1 MDHGHNGS
9 EPRRSG
15 SFSRISSTN
24 SSLRRHSSNRLGS
37 GHYEADNDS
46 DHQSV
51 SEAGDIGDRALHSK
65 RHSGNESGR
74 PVFSFDNFGENLVV
88 PIQEDSFKE
97 SHLPTPSPSSPD
109 AILHDKGQNEECE
122 KELPWLMTYISSRI
136 HLAVLGILGVL
147 TRYLLERLF
156 GPQVVGATSDNSYMY
171 VDLPPNMVGSFLM
184 GWFGTVYKKDISRF
198 SPELAVGL
206 TTGYLGS
213 LTTFSGWNQKMLEL
227 SVNGH
232 WVFSFLGFFLGLFL
246 VAYSLIFGVE
256 TAKGV
261 KWVFNKTKQNS
272 SCGFELKNNIISQSI
287 LIVVMITLLGLLWGV
302 SVALLKKD
310 FDSDISTSQ
319 LWLGCIVGPIGVWT
333 RFYLAKFNGKGLG
346 KTEMMKWMPFG
357 TLIAN
362 VTAACI
368 MAAFA
373 TMKKAVKDRHF
384 EIVASGIQ
392 FGFCGCLSTVSTFIA
407 EFGAMREGAHPW
419 QAYVY
424 ALITMI
430 VSFGLGTLI
439 YSVPLW
445 AKGWS

>member
-1 MDHGHNGS
+1 MDLGNNDC
-9 EPRRSG
+9 EPRKSG

-24 SSLRRHSSNRLGS
+24 SSFRRHSFNRLGS
-37 GHYEADNDS
+37 GIHEADNDS

-65 RHSGNESGR
+65 RHSGIIESGG
-74 PVFSFDNFGENLVV
+74 PVFPFDNLVI
-88 PIQEDSFKE
+88 PIEEHSRKE
-97 SHLPTPSPSSPD
+97 SQPSSPD
-109 AILHDKGQNEECE
+109 AILHDKGNNEECENE
-122 KELPWLMTYISSRI
+122 KELPWFMTYISSRI

-171 VDLPPNMVGSFLM
+171 IDLPPNMIGSFLM
-184 GWFGTVYKKDISRF
+184 GWLGTVYKKDISKF

-246 VAYSLIFGVE
+246 VAYSFIFGVE
-256 TAKGV
+256 TAKGA
-261 KWVFNKTKQNS
+261 KWVFTKTNLNKK
-272 SCGFELKNNIISQSI
+272 CGFEVKNNIITQTI
-287 LIVVMITLLGLLWGV
+287 LILLMLTLLGLLLGI
-302 SVALLKKD
+302 SVALFKKD
-310 FDSDISTSQ
+310 LESDSNTSH

-346 KTEMMKWMPFG
+346 KTKMMKWMPFG

-362 VTAACI
+362 VSASCI

-373 TMKKAVKDRHF
+373 TLKEAVEGKHF
-384 EIVASGIQ
+384 GIVSTGMQ
-392 FGFCGCLSTVSTFIA
+392 FGLCGCLSTVSTFIA
-407 EFGAMREGAHPW
+407 EFGAMREGVDTW

-424 ALITMI
+424 ALVTMI
-430 VSFGLGTLI
+430 GSFGLGTLI
-439 YSVPLW
+439 YSVPVW
-445 AKGWS
+445 AKGWP